1 MKIESRDGRPIN
13 TFEDWASLYDTPQQS
28 HQWKEHRSAW
38 SIADFVMNHN
48 GGQRLQQRVSG
59 VLGESVGFERVIPE
73 YEKRFDQYGRGRVHD
88 LGIFG
93 ETADGRSVFI
103 GVEAKV
109 DESFGPTV
117 HDSYLQSKA
126 NQITGTSTN
135 APERIEQLLAMH
147 FSAPDVSMFDIR
159 YQLLY
164 ATAGTLAANA
174 DISVLYVVVFKT
186 PLYDE
191 SIGADNYRDY
201 IHFVNKV
208 GGEPLSLDDKG
219 AMAHEIK
226 FDDRRL
232 VCVHEYFDLR

>member
-1 MKIESRDGRPIN
+1 MKIEDRNRNPIN
-13 TFEDWASLYDTPQQS
+13 NFDDWAALYETPQQS

-38 SIADFVMNHN
+38 SMADFVM
-48 GGQRLQQRVSG
+48 QRDGAGHLQARVGDALGQRVS
-59 VLGESVGFERVIPE
+59 FERAVPE
-73 YEKRFDQYGRGRVHD
+73 FEQRFDAFGRGRVHD
-88 LGIFG
+88 MGIFG
-93 ETADGRSVFI
+93 QVADGRSLFV

-135 APERIEQLLAMH
+135 APERIEQLLALH
-147 FSAPDVSMFDIR
+147 FHKPDTAMFDVR

-164 ATAGTLAANA
+164 ATAGTLAAGA

-208 GGEPLSLDDKG
+208 GGAPVTLAEKSAIAYTLDLDG
-219 AMAHEIK
+219 RE
-226 FDDRRL
+226 L
-232 VCVHEYFDLR
+232 TCVHEYFDLR

>member
-1 MKIESRDGRPIN
+1 MNIQDRNGNPIN
-13 TFEDWASLYDTPQQS
+13 NFDDWAALYETPQQS

-38 SIADFVMNHN
+38 SMADFVM
-48 GGQRLQQRVSG
+48 QRDGAGHLQARVG
-59 VLGESVGFERVIPE
+59 DVLGQPVSFERAVPE
-73 YEKRFDQYGRGRVHD
+73 FEQRFDAFGRGRVHD
-88 LGIFG
+88 LGLFG
-93 ETADGRSVFI
+93 QVADGRSLFV

-117 HDSYLQSKA
+117 RDSYLQSKA

-135 APERIEQLLAMH
+135 APERIEQLLALH
-147 FSAPDVSMFDIR
+147 FSKPDTAMFDVR

-164 ATAGTLAANA
+164 ATAGTLAAGA

-208 GGEPLSLDDKG
+208 GGAPVSLAEKS
-219 AMAHEIK
+219 AIAHTLEL
-226 FDDRRL
+226 DGREL
-232 VCVHEYFDLR
+232 TCVHEYFDLR